1 MVQNLSGSAPHE
13 LVIERI
19 SDAPSTLVWR
29 ADGTGARETVVGPA
43 AFTAPVIK
51 IDFRV
56 GGKYHWLMRN
66 GDGKEFW
73 TTGVYQEIVPLERIV
88 LTQSMADEHGNVASA
103 GMPGG
108 MSMETMITVT
118 FEERDGKTVIT
129 VRQSGF
135 PAAEMSEG
143 AAGGWNESL
152 DKLAAA
158 LGALA

>member
-1 MVQNLSGSAPHE
+1 MPRAPSSGERTELE
-13 LVIERI
+13 LVKQ
-19 SDAPSTLVWR
+19 WW
-29 ADGTGARETVVGPA
+29 GPA

-73 TTGVYQEIVPLERIV
+73 TTGFYQEIVPLERIV